1 MINIGDDFSN
11 IYIYCKHINKNDHY
25 VSSSGDIIPYS
36 SVKFS
41 RTVKSNLEKTPQLYR
56 TKIRILD
63 HDSLLVFRKKTP
75 GILIIAD
82 SIKFTQVKKVY
93 RNDWIYGAVY
103 NLGYSI
109 YSRSRNVLIKKS
121 LKSDTIWFQNT
132 YLENGL
138 SVFDRMQA
146 SITACELA
154 AEECANF
161 LVPHWQ
167 DKSRK
172 FYYQAGSLSKAFKL
186 IQQNNLDSAL
196 RVLENYYQKK
206 SDDAES
212 RMKALYNMAVIYELK
227 DDFEK
232 AYSLADSSL
241 KIMANEHSKN
251 YRQILYGRK
260 LDKEVLDW
268 QLK

>member
-11 IYIYCKHINKNDHY
+11 IYIYCKHINQNDH
-25 VSSSGDIIPYS
+25 SGSGDIIPYS
-36 SVKFS
+36 LVKFS
-41 RTVKSNLEKTPQLYR
+41 RSVKLNLEKTPQLYR

-63 HDSLLVFRKKTP
+63 HDSLLVFRRKTP

-82 SIKFTQVKKVY
+82 SVKFSQVKKAY
-93 RNDWIYGAVY
+93 RNDWMYGAAY

-109 YSRSRNVLIKKS
+109 YSKSRNVLIKKS

-138 SVFDRMQA
+138 SAFDRIQA
-146 SITACELA
+146 SITACELSA
-154 AEECANF
+154 WECANF
-161 LVPHWQ
+161 IIPHWQ

-172 FYYQAGSLSKAFKL
+172 FYFKAGSLSKAYKL
-186 IQQNNLDSAL
+186 IQKNNLDSAL
-196 RVLENYYQKK
+196 LVLENYYQNK
-206 SDDAES
+206 SDNAES

-241 KIMANEHSKN
+241 KIMPNEHSKN
-251 YRQILYGRK
+251 YCQILYGRK